1 MAGVDTIKNEILQ
14 EAEETAKG
22 IIADAEAAKTGRI
35 ETAKAEL
42 ADATAKN
49 EVKAKADAA
58 AHISR
63 AEAKA
68 ESESRRAVL
77 SARSEVINDVIEKA
91 YEKLKGRDSASY
103 FAMLIDMVGA
113 AAHGEEGTIVLSPAD
128 MRRLPS
134 DFENNVNKAAAAKG
148 GSLKLDP
155 AGDPSIDRSTRTA
168 PFRRFLRAGRRTSRI
183 LYTGSFGRR
192 SDAMG
197 DNYIFAVARIRVLEK
212 SLLTDSDIAQMS
224 GMSDADAV
232 TAYLS
237 DKGWGDENTG
247 RDPQKML
254 AAEQVKTDKL
264 IRSLG
269 VGDDILSILSIS
281 QVYHNLKT
289 AIKDVCVEGDSPYAY
304 YEHPVYNAKYF
315 TDILQEKNYRALPAE
330 MQKPAEEAM
339 NVMLEHHDGQK
350 SDVIIDRAC
359 LDYMEARAKKS
370 KYPILRDYLERT
382 VAVTDVK
389 IAVRGARTGKTYEYI
404 RDALA
409 PCRTL
414 DRDILAKAASEN
426 EESLLNYLSGHGMAE
441 AADALKTSI
450 TAFEKWCDDSI
461 IESIRPEKTHPFTIG
476 PVVAFYLGR
485 MNEISTVRVLL
496 TAKKNGF
503 PEEAVKE
510 RARRM
515 YG

>member
-1 MAGVDTIKNEILQ
+1 
-14 EAEETAKG
+14 
-22 IIADAEAAKTGRI
+22 
-35 ETAKAEL
+35 
-42 ADATAKN
+42 
-49 EVKAKADAA
+49 
-58 AHISR
+58 
-63 AEAKA
+63 
-68 ESESRRAVL
+68 
-77 SARSEVINDVIEKA
+77 
-91 YEKLKGRDSASY
+91 
-103 FAMLIDMVGA
+103 
-113 AAHGEEGTIVLSPAD
+113 
-128 MRRLPS
+128 
-134 DFENNVNKAAAAKG
+134 
-148 GSLKLDP
+148 
-155 AGDPSIDRSTRTA
+155 
-168 PFRRFLRAGRRTSRI
+168 
-183 LYTGSFGRR
+183 
-192 SDAMG
+192 MG

-224 GMSDADAV
+224 GMKDEEAV

-289 AIKDVCVEGDSPYAY
+289 AVKDVCVEGDSPYAY
-304 YEHPVYNAKYF
+304 YEHPVYNARYF

-330 MQKPAEEAM
+330 MQKPAEAAM